1 MTGKLQTRPTPLPL
15 LINTQHYLLLQ
26 ITVCL
31 LWRQTP
37 GCLASCEH
45 SLSGVQAHT
54 ILRLHA
60 WFTHSRDCAH
70 VLRNLKITHTCYAIP
85 RLPAH
90 SWDSEYAQH
99 NLEIAQIPR
108 LRGTYMY
115 LGICVCIH
123 EMCSQHPPS
132 WCVDPY
138 PNHVCLVI
146 FVGTNFSW
154 NRPKFGFQKILRF

>member
-1 MTGKLQTRPTPLPL
+1 MV
-15 LINTQHYLLLQ
+15 NYNND
-26 ITVCL
+26 
-31 LWRQTP
+31 RQTSNATNSSSVAHQHITLLTP
-37 GCLASCEH
+37 SDRSMPPMEADAAYQGCLASCEH

-90 SWDSEYAQH
+90 SRDSEYAQH

-132 WCVDPY
+132 
-138 PNHVCLVI
+138 
-146 FVGTNFSW
+146 
-154 NRPKFGFQKILRF
+154 